1 MLEYAIK
8 IFVSLFTVMGPFSI
22 VPSFVAMSENYSE
35 SKKHKIA
42 LKAII
47 LAGLILFTCVILGEG
62 LFKFFGIGIG
72 SFRIAGGI
80 LLLLMGINM
89 LNAKTPRTKVTDK
102 EIEDASSNDDISVF
116 PLATPLIAGPGAI
129 STVIIHASHLE
140 TKLNGVLVIL
150 LVVTVCL
157 CILYVFLR
165 YSKYIYKVF
174 GSTGL
179 NIMMRLMG
187 LILSSIAVE
196 QIIKGIKVNF
206 L

>member
-22 VPSFVAMSENYSE
+22 VPSFITMSENFTE
-35 SKKHKIA
+35 AKKKKIA
-42 LKAII
+42 LKAIL
-47 LAGLILFTCVILGEG
+47 LAGLILFICTIIGEG
-62 LFKFFGIGIG
+62 IFKVFGIGIG

-102 EIEDASSNDDISVF
+102 ELEDASSNDDISVF

-129 STVIIHASHLE
+129 STVIIHAAHLE
-140 TKLNGVLVIL
+140 TKINGVLVIL
-150 LVVTVCL
+150 AVVSVCL
-157 CILYVFLR
+157 SILYIFLR
-165 YSKYIYKVF
+165 YSSYIYKVF
-174 GSTGL
+174 GNTGL